1 MGLFSLI
8 GGLFGGGSQ
17 KKAANQAM
25 QAQTAALNRA
35 IDIGNQQFQQT
46 RSDYMPYT
54 QAGTAAV
61 GDLSALLGLGGLGGV
76 SEIGATQAG
85 RDQQAAAIAQLQQ
98 GPLYQSLYRNGE
110 EALLQNAAATGGIRG
125 GNTQRG
131 LADFGSDVLANVYQN
146 QLSNLSGVAGLGLG
160 ATGSVAGFGANNAN
174 NAAGLT
180 TQIGQA
186 QANNYLAKG
195 RINAQNWQNAGS
207 FLDSISSSILP
218 ISWWGK
224 SAAAVSRLNAPAQAL
239 ISQNPSIF

>member
-1 MGLFSLI
+1 MASLNRGVSVGLFSFI
-8 GGLFGGGSQ
+8 GGLFGGGAQ

-54 QAGTAAV
+54 QAGTAAI
-61 GDLSALLGLGGLGGV
+61 GDLSALLGLGGL
-76 SEIGATQAG
+76 SELGATQAG
-85 RDQQAAAIAQLQQ
+85 RDRQAEAIAQLPQ

-160 ATGSVAGFGANNAN
+160 ATGSVASFGANNAN

-186 QANNYLAKG
+186 QANNYLARG
-195 RINAQNWQNAGS
+195 RINAQGWQNAGS
-207 FLDSISSSILP
+207 FLDSAISAGLP
-218 ISWWGK
+218 GAGGGGFSLSK
-224 SAAAVSRLNAPAQAL
+224 AL
-239 ISQNPSIF
+239 GSIF

>member
-1 MGLFSLI
+1 MGLFSFI
-8 GGLFGGGSQ
+8 GGLFGGAAQ

-54 QAGTAAV
+54 QAGTAAINS
-61 GDLSALLGLGGLGGV
+61 LSGYLGLN
-76 SEIGATQAG
+76 GADA
-85 RDQQAAAIAQLQQ
+85 QQAAISTLQES
-98 GPLYQSLYRNGE
+98 PLYQSLYRNGE

-146 QLSNLSGVAGLGLG
+146 TISNLNDVSRLGLG

-218 ISWWGK
+218 TSWLGK

>member
-1 MGLFSLI
+1 MASLNRGVSVGLFSFI
-8 GGLFGGGSQ
+8 GGLFGGGEQ

-54 QAGTAAV
+54 QAGTAAI
-61 GDLSALLGLGGLGGV
+61 GDIGKLLGLNVGPGY
-76 SEIGATQAG
+76 SIMETGATQAG
-85 RDQQAAAIAQLQQ
+85 QDDQAAAIEKLRL

-160 ATGSVAGFGANNAN
+160 ATGSVASFGANNAN

-186 QANNYLAKG
+186 QANNYLARG
-195 RINAQNWQNAGS
+195 RINAQNWSNAGS
-207 FLDSISSSILP
+207 FLDN
-218 ISWWGK
+218 
-224 SAAAVSRLNAPAQAL
+224 AVSAGLGGAGGGGFSLGKAL
-239 ISQNPSIF
+239 GSIF

>member
-1 MGLFSLI
+1 VASLNRGVSVGLFSFI
-8 GGLFGGGSQ
+8 GGLFGGGAQ

-54 QAGTAAV
+54 QAGTAAI

-76 SEIGATQAG
+76 SETGATQAG
-85 RDQQAAAIAQLQQ
+85 RDRQADAIAQLQQ

-110 EALLQNAAATGGIRG
+110 EALLQNAAATGGLRG
-125 GNTQRG
+125 GNAQRG

-146 QLSNLSGVAGLGLG
+146 QLANLNTVAGLGLG
-160 ATGSVAGFGANNAN
+160 ATGSVASFGANNAN

-186 QANNYLAKG
+186 QANNYLTRG
-195 RINAQNWQNAGS
+195 GINARNWQNAGS
-207 FLDSISSSILP
+207 LLDTAISAGLP
-218 ISWWGK
+218 GAGGGGFSLGK
-224 SAAAVSRLNAPAQAL
+224 AL
-239 ISQNPSIF
+239 GSIF

>member
-54 QAGTAAV
+54 QAGTAAINS
-61 GDLSALLGLGGLGGV
+61 LSGYLGLN
-76 SEIGATQAG
+76 GADA
-85 RDQQAAAIAQLQQ
+85 QQAAISTLQES
-98 GPLYQSLYRNGE
+98 PLYQSLYRNGE

-146 QLSNLSGVAGLGLG
+146 TISNLNDVSRLGLG

-218 ISWWGK
+218 TSWLGK

>member
-1 MGLFSLI
+1 MASLNRGVSVGLFSFI

-17 KKAANQAM
+17 KKAVAQATA
-25 QAQTAALNRA
+25 AQTAALNRA

-54 QAGTAAV
+54 QAGTAAI

-76 SEIGATQAG
+76 SETGATQAG
-85 RDQQAAAIAQLQQ
+85 RDRQAEAIAQLQQ

-125 GNTQRG
+125 GNMQRG
-131 LADFGSDVLANVYQN
+131 LADFGSDVLSNVYQN
-146 QLSNLSGVAGLGLG
+146 TLSNLGNVAGLGLG
-160 ATGSVAGFGANNAN
+160 ATGSVASFGANNAN

-186 QANNYLAKG
+186 QANNYLARG
-195 RINAQNWQNAGS
+195 RINAQNWQNAGG
-207 FLDSISSSILP
+207 FLDQIVGGNGLSGI
-218 ISWWGK
+218 GK
-224 SAAAVSRLNAPAQAL
+224 AL
-239 ISQNPSIF
+239 GSIF